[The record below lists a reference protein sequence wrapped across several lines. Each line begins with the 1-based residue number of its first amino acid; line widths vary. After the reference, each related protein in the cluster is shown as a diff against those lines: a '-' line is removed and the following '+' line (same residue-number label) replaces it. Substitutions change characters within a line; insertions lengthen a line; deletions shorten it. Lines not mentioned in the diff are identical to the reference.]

1 MLDVTNLDF
10 DYSEQSVLNGVEFHL
25 NRGSLLHLRGA
36 NGAGKTTLL
45 KLLAGL
51 LRPTQGQ
58 ISYHGQ
64 SIWDNLPVFQQSICY
79 VGHKN
84 GMSQLLT
91 VREYCQYEFAQMHK
105 FDEVINRFNL
115 QGLEDVVCALL
126 SVGQRRRVG
135 LLRILMSNAPLWLL
149 DEPLVG
155 LDHQSITILVSCFAE
170 HLDTGGQII
179 LTSHQDIPLNDR
191 AHQEYV
197 LGIAK

>member
-1 MLDVTNLDF
+1 MLDVSNLDF
-10 DYSEQSVLNGVEFHL
+10 DYSEQSVLRGVGFHL
-25 NRGSLLHLRGA
+25 NPGSLLHLRGD

-45 KLLAGL
+45 KILAGL

-64 SIWDNLPVFQQSICY
+64 SIWDNLAEFQQSLCY

-91 VREYCQYEFAQMHK
+91 VREYCKYEFAQMDK
-105 FDEVINRFNL
+105 FEKVINRFNL
-115 QGLEDVVCALL
+115 KGLEDASCALL

-135 LLRILMSNAPLWLL
+135 LLRILMSNASLWLL

-155 LDHQSITILVSCFAE
+155 LDQQSITVLVSCFSE
-170 HLDTGGQII
+170 HLDAGGQII
-179 LTSHQDIPLNDR
+179 LTSHQEIPLNNR
-191 AHQEYV
+191 IHEEYV
-197 LGIAK
+197 LGVSK

>member
-10 DYSEQSVLNGVEFHL
+10 DYSDQSVLKGVKFQL
-25 NRGSLLHLRGA
+25 NSGSLLHLRGV

-64 SIWDNLPVFQQSICY
+64 SIWDNLPAFQQSICY

-91 VREYCQYEFAQMHK
+91 VREYCQYEFSKMDK
-105 FDEVINRFNL
+105 FDEVIKRFNL

-135 LLRILMSNAPLWLL
+135 LLRIMMSNAPLWLL

-155 LDHQSITILVSCFAE
+155 LDQQSITTLVSCFAE
-170 HLDTGGQII
+170 HLDAGGQII
-179 LTSHQDIPLNDR
+179 LTSHQEIPLNGR
-191 AHQEYV
+191 LHQEYV
-197 LGIAK
+197 LGTSQ